1 MIKNNLI
8 PKVFDVNNKNIVL
21 TGATGTLGTQFSNFL
36 SNLGA
41 NMILI
46 DLDITKNRK
55 LENRLRKKFG
65 TKPKALEADV
75 SNKKQLEQI
84 SKEVF
89 SKYKNID
96 GLINAAGFTSKF
108 AKKTMTTSYNNKFE
122 KLSEEIWNDTMG
134 VNLTG
139 TFLCSQIFGKE
150 MAKKKKGSIINI
162 ASHYALIG
170 ADQRIY
176 GNSGLNLPASYAASK
191 GGIINFTR
199 YLAAY
204 WRERG
209 VRVNTL
215 TPGGVFDEENH
226 SKEFVKKYSERT
238 ILGRMANSDE
248 YNAAVL
254 FLISDASSYMTG
266 SNLIID
272 GGWTAL

>member
-1 MIKNNLI
+1 MVKNNLI
-8 PKVFDVNNKNIVL
+8 PKVFDVKNKNIVL
-21 TGATGTLGTQFSNFL
+21 TGSTGTLGTQFSNFL
-36 SNLGA
+36 SSLGA
-41 NMILI
+41 NMILV
-46 DLDITKNRK
+46 DLDMTKNRK
-55 LENRLRKKFG
+55 LENQLRKKFR
-65 TKPKALEADV
+65 TNPKAFEADV

-84 SKEVF
+84 SKKIF
-89 SKYKNID
+89 STYHNID

-108 AKKTMTTSYNNKFE
+108 ARKTKTSSYNNKFE
-122 KLSEEIWNDTMG
+122 KLSEETWNDTLD

-176 GNSGLNLPASYAASK
+176 GSSGLNLPASYAASK
-191 GGIINFTR
+191 GGIVNFTR

-204 WRERG
+204 WRERN

-215 TPGGVFDEENH
+215 TPGGVFDKENH
-226 SKEFVKKYSERT
+226 SKKFVEKYSERT

-248 YNAAVL
+248 YNGAVL

>member
-1 MIKNNLI
+1 MVKISSKPKNFDIK
-8 PKVFDVNNKNIVL
+8 NKNIVL
-21 TGATGTLGTQFSNFL
+21 TGSTGTLGTQFSNFL
-36 SNLGA
+36 SSLGA
-41 NMILI
+41 NTILI
-46 DLDITKNRK
+46 DLDKKLNKK
-55 LENRLRKKFG
+55 LEEQLKKKFG
-65 TKPKALEADV
+65 TNPKSFEGDV
-75 SNKKQLEQI
+75 TNKKQLEKISEEII
-84 SKEVF
+84 SK
-89 SKYKNID
+89 YHNID
-96 GLINAAGFTSKF
+96 GLINAAGFTTKF
-108 AKKTMTTSYNNKFE
+108 AKKTKTNSYNNKFE
-122 KLSEEIWNDTMG
+122 KLSEEIWNDTID

-150 MAKKKKGSIINI
+150 MIKKKKGSIVNI

-176 GNSGLNLPASYAASK
+176 GKTGLNLPASYAASK
-191 GGIINFTR
+191 GGIVNFTR

-204 WRERG
+204 WREKN

-215 TPGGVFDEENH
+215 TPGGIFDKENH

-248 YNAAVL
+248 YNGAIL